1 MNLMWLIYA
10 VDTLTPSGGMFVLT
24 ILLVIA
30 SIVITVIGAVA
41 KLPSSGKDEDSKAF
55 LKYCPFKTMYAV
67 TAVMFLYCT
76 LAPSKDTAYKMVAA
90 YGVQTVAENPD
101 VKRLAGKS
109 LEVLERAMDE
119 YTKKGGNK

>member
-10 VDTLTPSGGMFVLT
+10 VDTLTPSGGVFFLT
-24 ILLVIA
+24 ILLVFV
-30 SIVITVIGAVA
+30 SIVITIIGVVT
-41 KLPSSGKDEDSKAF
+41 KFPSSISDEDAEAF
-55 LKYCPFKTMYAV
+55 LKYCPFKTVYVV
-67 TAVMFLYCT
+67 TAVMFLYCS

-90 YGVQTVAENPD
+90 YGVQTMAENPD

-119 YTKKGGNK
+119 YTKGRGNK